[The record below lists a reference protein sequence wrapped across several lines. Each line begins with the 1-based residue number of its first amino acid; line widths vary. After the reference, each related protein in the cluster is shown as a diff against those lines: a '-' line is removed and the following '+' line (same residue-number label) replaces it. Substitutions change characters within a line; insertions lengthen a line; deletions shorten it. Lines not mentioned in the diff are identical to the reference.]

1 MQSYSNERFMLS
13 TSGQRFNVDEL
24 QKIGRPIRF
33 YIKVDLFRDLGSMC
47 VI

>member
-1 MQSYSNERFMLS
+1 MQSYSNEKCRL
-13 TSGQRFNVDEL
+13 TAIGQRFNVDEL
-24 QKIGRPIRF
+24 QKIERPIRF